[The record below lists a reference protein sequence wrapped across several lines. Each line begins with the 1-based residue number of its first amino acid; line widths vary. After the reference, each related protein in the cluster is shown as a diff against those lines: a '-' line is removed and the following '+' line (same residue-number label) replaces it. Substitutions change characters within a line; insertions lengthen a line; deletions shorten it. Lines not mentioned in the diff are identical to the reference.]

1 MNITAEE
8 YTIFMLYGG
17 TIFKFLS
24 FFLYLI
30 LVLDICMRI
39 KNINCHN
46 IIPFFFFLQNFVNLS
61 AIFERCVLLDLTSR
75 LSNSV
80 SMESEYSLLAVKAEI
95 NDPSLLLTKKI
106 HG

>member
-46 IIPFFFFLQNFVNLS
+46 IIPFFFFFTKLRKFISYFRKVCTIGFNESSFQLCKYGIR
-61 AIFERCVLLDLTSR
+61 IFSSSR
-75 LSNSV
+75 
-80 SMESEYSLLAVKAEI
+80 
-95 NDPSLLLTKKI
+95 
-106 HG
+106 